1 MRKMFYSKDSRQQ
14 QSSQEMSQKSVT
26 VVDGAGK
33 VKGTGQSN
41 KKRIPS
47 ANLDLPRA
55 FLACKVNIV
64 AES

>member
-1 MRKMFYSKDSRQQ
+1 
-14 QSSQEMSQKSVT
+14 MSQKSVT